1 MTLWLLSPL
10 HKATRQITV
19 YLESLTGTHGVN
31 PGEGHLLTYL
41 ASYGP
46 CPISELGRVFGHSA
60 STLTGMLDRLEGAA
74 LLARRPNARDRRSFL
89 IELTPAGRRVATS
102 LTEELTRLEAA
113 VAERV
118 SAEEVAGFAAVM
130 RAVGM
135 VTRVVLRG
143 GQTSPE
149 EAATQA
155 RRAP

>member
-1 MTLWLLSPL
+1 MPLWLLSPL

-19 YLESLTGTHGVN
+19 YLESLTETHRVS

-46 CPISELGRVFGHSA
+46 CPISELARVFGHRA
-60 STLTGMLDRLEGAA
+60 STLTGMMDRLAA
-74 LLARRPNARDRRSFL
+74 AGLLARRPNARDRRSFL
-89 IELTPAGRRVATS
+89 IELTPAGRAVATS

-118 SAEEVAGFAAVM
+118 TPEEMAGFAAVM
-130 RAVGM
+130 RAVGG

-143 GQTSPE
+143 GAAPSG
-149 EAATQA
+149 EAATPG

>member
-1 MTLWLLSPL
+1 MALWLLSPL

-19 YLESLTGTHGVN
+19 YLESLSGTHGVN
-31 PGEGHLLTYL
+31 PGEGHVLTYL

-46 CPISELGRVFGHSA
+46 CPISELGRVFGHRA
-60 STLTGMLDRLEGAA
+60 STLTGMLDRLEGAG
-74 LLARRPNARDRRSFL
+74 LLARRPTVRDRRSFL

-118 SAEEVAGFAAVM
+118 SAEEVAGFSAVM
-130 RAVGM
+130 RAVGL

-143 GQTSPE
+143 G
-149 EAATQA
+149 EAPPGETATQA
-155 RRAP
+155 RRAR

>member
-1 MTLWLLSPL
+1 MALWLLSPL

-19 YLESLTGTHGVN
+19 YLESLTEAHGVS

-46 CPISELGRVFGHSA
+46 CPIRELARVFGHRA
-60 STLTGMLDRLEGAA
+60 STLTGMLDRLERAQ
-74 LLARRPNARDRRSFL
+74 LLVRRPNAHDRRSFL

-102 LTEELTRLEAA
+102 LTEELVRLEAA

-118 SAEEVAGFAAVM
+118 SAEEMAGFAAVL
-130 RAVGM
+130 RAVGV

-143 GQTSPE
+143 GAGSPAE
-149 EAATQA
+149 GSTEA
-155 RRAP
+155 RRQA